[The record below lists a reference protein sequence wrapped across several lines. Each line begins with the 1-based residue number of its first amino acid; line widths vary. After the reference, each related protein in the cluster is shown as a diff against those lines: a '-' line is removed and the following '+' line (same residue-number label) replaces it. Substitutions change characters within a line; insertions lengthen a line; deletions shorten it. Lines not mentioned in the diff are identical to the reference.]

1 MKRNLTGKITAN
13 QQMDSMAAAMA
24 GGLTMSISPNAV
36 TRLPTAAVWER
47 DVDVQVKDKD
57 GNVCAWLNQDYTT
70 AVSIANTSIAGTA
83 AVNSIG
89 GATNTTLFVRE
100 GRASLVVSGDAAAWL
115 GGTRQQK
122 TIQVTNGVDTADGTL
137 VVTVT
142 AAGMN
147 DSPKAVNVEVT
158 DPLSEADTAAAIGAA
173 LEADPDVG
181 GFFYVDVTTD
191 EIELT
196 AKEPAANDGTM
207 DIALTDADGTGVTVG
222 ASADTTA
229 GVAKETDTLTI
240 GEITVMGYTV
250 TGGTS
255 VQTFR
260 TADPV

>member
-1 MKRNLTGKITAN
+1 MKRNLTGKMTAN

-24 GGLTMSISPNAV
+24 GGLTMSISPTTV
-36 TRLPTAAVWER
+36 TSLPTSDVWER
-47 DVDVQVKDKD
+47 DVNIEILDKD
-57 GNVCAWLNQDYTT
+57 GNVCSWLNQEYTT
-70 AVSIANTSIAGTA
+70 TVSIEDTSSAGTA
-83 AVNSIG
+83 DVDSIG
-89 GATNTTLFVRE
+89 GDAKTTLYVEE
-100 GRASLVVSGDAAAWL
+100 GKAKIVVDGDAEAWL

-137 VVTVT
+137 IVTVT
-142 AAGMN
+142 AAGMEN
-147 DSPKAVNVEVT
+147 SPKAVNVAVT
-158 DPLSEADTAAAIGAA
+158 DPLSEELTASAIGAA
-173 LEADPDVG
+173 LEADEDVG
-181 GFFYVDVTTD
+181 GFFYVEVTTD

-196 AKEPAANDGTM
+196 AKEPAANDVTM
-207 DIALTDADGTGVTVG
+207 DIALTEADSTGVTVG

-240 GEITVMGYTV
+240 GNITVMGYTV